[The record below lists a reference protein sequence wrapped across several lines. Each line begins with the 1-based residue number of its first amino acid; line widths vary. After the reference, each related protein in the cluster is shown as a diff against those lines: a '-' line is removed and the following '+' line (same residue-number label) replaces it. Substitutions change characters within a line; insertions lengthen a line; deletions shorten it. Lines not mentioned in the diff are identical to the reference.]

1 MTSRFSGALQ
11 ITNLDDFITPS
22 QECIKPIEMQASK
35 SKTGAKIKIQSDN
48 AHLALNETGQ
58 PEKLQKVEIT
68 LTDCLACSGCIT
80 SAESVL
86 ITQQSQE
93 ELLRVFQEKVAQ
105 QNVGS
110 TDSKYI
116 IVSLSVQPVLSLAQ
130 RYELTPE
137 QTLCKL
143 AGFFCRLGADAVLDM
158 TVADDFVL
166 LEAAKEFVER
176 YKANKEGVKS
186 QIPMLS
192 SSCPGWVC
200 YAEKT
205 HGNFI
210 LPHISVTKSPQQ
222 IMGSLVKYHL
232 AEMMGLTPEQ
242 IYHVTVMPCY
252 DKKLEASRED
262 FYNQQRKTRDV
273 DCVITSIELEQM
285 LSEEGLALNEI
296 DDGDIKQPFGSY
308 DEKTGS
314 RLWSHSGSGSGGYA
328 DFIFRYAAKS
338 LFDED
343 NVTVD
348 FKNLRNP
355 DFREAEFKRD
365 DQVLLK
371 FAIINGFRNI
381 QNIVQKM
388 KRGKCVYDYVEIM
401 ACPCGCLNGGAQVRP
416 DGNVQPRELASTLE
430 NMYRELPQSKPEE
443 NKVVQSL
450 YKTWLG
456 GEHTDK
462 VGAYFNTQY
471 HEIQKMNTA
480 LAIKW

>member
-1 MTSRFSGALQ
+1 MASRFSGALQ

-22 QECIKPIEMQASK
+22 QECIKPIEIQANK

-48 AHLALNETGQ
+48 VNLALNEIGQ

-68 LTDCLACSGCIT
+68 LADCLACSGCIT

-86 ITQQSQE
+86 VTQQSRE

-105 QNVGS
+105 QNVES
-110 TDSKYI
+110 TNSKYI

-130 RYELTPE
+130 RYELSPE
-137 QTLCKL
+137 QALSKL
-143 AGFFCRLGADAVLDM
+143 AGFFYRLGADTVLDM
-158 TVADDFVL
+158 TMADDFVL

-176 YKANKEGVKS
+176 YKASKEGTKN
-186 QIPMLS
+186 QLPMLS

-222 IMGSLVKYHL
+222 VMGSLVKYHL
-232 AEMMGLTPEQ
+232 AEIMGLSPEQ

-262 FYNQQRKTRDV
+262 FYNQQKKTRDV

-285 LSEEGLALNEI
+285 LSEDGLVLDEMNEGE
-296 DDGDIKQPFGSY
+296 IKQPFGSY
-308 DEKTGS
+308 SEEIEKK
-314 RLWSHSGSGSGGYA
+314 LWGHSGSGSGGYA
-328 DFIFRYAAKS
+328 DFIFRYAAKN

-348 FKNLRNP
+348 FKSLRNP
-355 DFREAEFKRD
+355 DFKEVELKRNN
-365 DQVLLK
+365 QILLK

-416 DGNVQPRELASTLE
+416 DGNVQPRELALTLA
-430 NMYRELPQSKPEE
+430 NMYHELPLSKPEE
-443 NKVVQSL
+443 NKVVQNL

-462 VGAYFNTQY
+462 VSAYFTTQY

>member
-1 MTSRFSGALQ
+1 MASRFSGALQ

-35 SKTGAKIKIQSDN
+35 SKTGAKIKIQADN
-48 AHLALNETGQ
+48 AHLALNETRQ

-68 LTDCLACSGCIT
+68 LADCLACSGCIT

-86 ITQQSQE
+86 VTQQSQE

-110 TDSKYI
+110 IDSKYI
-116 IVSLSVQPVLSLAQ
+116 VVSLSVQPVLSLAQ

-143 AGFFCRLGADAVLDM
+143 AGFFYRLGADAVLDM

-176 YKANKEGVKS
+176 YKASKEGIKN
-186 QIPMLS
+186 QLPMLS

-210 LPHISVTKSPQQ
+210 LPHISVAKSPQQ

-232 AEMMGLTPEQ
+232 AETMGLSPEQ
-242 IYHVTVMPCY
+242 MYHVTVMPCY

-285 LSEEGLALNEI
+285 LSQDGLVLNEI
-296 DDGDIKQPFGSY
+296 DEGEVKQPFGSY
-308 DEKTGS
+308 SEEVAS
-314 RLWSHSGSGSGGYA
+314 RLWGHSGSGSGGYA
-328 DFIFRYAAKS
+328 DFIFRYAAKN

-348 FKNLRNP
+348 VKNLRNP
-355 DFREAEFKRD
+355 DFQEAELKRN

-381 QNIVQKM
+381 QNIVHKM

-416 DGNVQPRELASTLE
+416 DGNIQPRELATTLE
-430 NMYRELPQSKPEE
+430 NMYRELPLSKPEE
-443 NKVVQSL
+443 NKVVQNL

-456 GEHTDK
+456 GEDTDK
-462 VGAYFNTQY
+462 VSAYFNTQY

-480 LAIKW
+480 LSIKW